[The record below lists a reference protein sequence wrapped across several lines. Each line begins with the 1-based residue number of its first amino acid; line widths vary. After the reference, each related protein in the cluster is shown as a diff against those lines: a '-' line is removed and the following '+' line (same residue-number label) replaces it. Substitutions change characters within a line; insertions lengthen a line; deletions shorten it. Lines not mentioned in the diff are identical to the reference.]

1 MENLTGGLH
10 IQNKIPELYK
20 WFLENLG
27 IKSIFL
33 LDKEMRKE
41 IRLKAQ
47 KTIEKYNE
55 KYLKLILA

>member
-1 MENLTGGLH
+1 LH

-55 KYLKLILA
+55 KYLKLILS